1 MKWVVKK
8 MNIKDRARLYIQKLD
23 HLTDEE
29 WEMLLDELE
38 DFLENSNLRAL
49 DEENEKN
56 ERQQ

>member
-1 MKWVVKK
+1 MD
-8 MNIKDRARLYIQKLD
+8 IKDRAQLYIQKLD

>member
-1 MKWVVKK
+1 MTS
-8 MNIKDRARLYIQKLD
+8 KDKARLYVQMLD

>member
-1 MKWVVKK
+1 
-8 MNIKDRARLYIQKLD
+8 MNIKDRARAYIQKLD
-23 HLTDEE
+23 HLTDDE
-29 WEMLLDELE
+29 WDLLLDELE

>member
-1 MKWVVKK
+1 

-29 WEMLLDELE
+29 WDLLLDELE